1 VTRGCWVVR
10 AATACAAAACA
21 TAAAAGP
28 ASADAARPVRAEPGL
43 DPGFERST
51 PDYTVRCA
59 ARRRLRLTID
69 PPDGTRVAVG
79 GGAAHAEPFERSLAL
94 APGEGIRLR
103 FVAGDRTR
111 TYGIRCLPS
120 DFPRFNVKLRG
131 SRQAGWY
138 LLTPNDF
145 RRDAR
150 YVTVIDSRGVPVWWM
165 RRKPAPFDVH
175 LLPDGNLAWAPFAAN
190 TPGAGPFE
198 VFSLAGEPLRKY
210 TTVGWI
216 TNQHDL
222 QVQDDGSAYLITYRP
237 REHVDLS
244 RWGGPSDAIVLDGEI
259 QQVDSDGKLL
269 WRWSTKKHLKVRETG
284 RWLQVVLHKNRPI
297 SLPDGRPSYDLVH
310 LNSVEPYG
318 NRLVFSARHE
328 DAVYEI
334 DRRSGKVL
342 WKLGGAHTSRSLKI
356 RGGLDPARFG
366 GNHDARVLD
375 GGRIVT
381 LYDNQ
386 SLYDRPPRALAF
398 RIDRKKR
405 TATLISEIRFPH
417 PRDSVCCGSARL
429 LPGGNWVIGW
439 GHTPWV
445 TEQRPDGR
453 PVFELHFADRRFSS
467 YRAVPVMRGELARA
481 ALRRGMDA
489 MAGQ

>member
-1 VTRGCWVVR
+1 MSHPRR
-10 AATACAAAACA
+10 AVGAAAACA
-21 TAAAAGP
+21 ALVCAAAAAGATAP
-28 ASADAARPVRAEPGL
+28 AGAAPAVRADPGL
-43 DPGFERST
+43 KPAFERST

-59 ARRRLRLTID
+59 ADRTLRLTVD
-69 PPDGTRVAVG
+69 PPAGTRVAIG
-79 GGAAHAEPFERSLAL
+79 DDPARAKAFSKTLPL
-94 APGEGIRLR
+94 APGAGTTLR
-103 FVAGDRTR
+103 FVRDGRSR
-111 TYGIRCLPS
+111 TYAIRCLPS
-120 DFPRFNVKLRG
+120 DFPRFSVKLRG
-131 SRQAGWY
+131 HRQAGWY

-145 RRDAR
+145 KRDAR

-198 VFSLAGEPLRKY
+198 VFSLAGQPLRKY
-210 TTVGWI
+210 RTVGWI

-222 QVQDDGSAYLITYRP
+222 QVQEDGSAYLITYRP
-237 REHVDLS
+237 RQHVDLS
-244 RWGGPSDAIVLDGEI
+244 KWGGPRDAIVLDGEI
-259 QQVDSDGKLL
+259 QQVDRDGKLL
-269 WRWSTKKHLKVRETG
+269 WRWSTHRHLTVAETG
-284 RWLQVVLHKNRPI
+284 RWLDVVIHRNHPI

-318 NRLVFSARHE
+318 KRLVFSARHE

-334 DRRSGKVL
+334 DRTTGKVL
-342 WKLGGAHTSRSLKI
+342 WKLGGVHTSRSLKI
-356 RGGLDPARFG
+356 EGLDPAKFG
-366 GNHDARVLD
+366 GNHDARVHD

-386 SLYDRPPRALAF
+386 SLRDRPPRALAF
-398 RIDRKKR
+398 RIDRRKR
-405 TATLISEIRFPH
+405 TATLISDIRFLGS
-417 PRDSVCCGSARL
+417 RDSTCCGSARL

-439 GHTPWV
+439 GHRPWI
-445 TEQRPDGR
+445 TEQRSDGT
-453 PVFELHFADRRFSS
+453 PVLELHFQDKGFSS
-467 YRAVPVMRGELARA
+467 YRAVPVMRGELSRA